1 MLGQLYQASQD
12 TAKFGSMVVLST
24 SLLQIAQY
32 ILILAHDTDQK
43 LAVLSTYRSYGA
55 SLKDIKGKYIL
66 DVIWEGRNQAVHF
79 QSTVYLIV
87 QTVFDALINAG
98 EVQLVGY
105 RLKENMAY
113 EIIKLLGW
121 NGANGYENFVND
133 MKSLAI

>member
-1 MLGQLYQASQD
+1 M
-12 TAKFGSMVVLST
+12 
-24 SLLQIAQY
+24 
-32 ILILAHDTDQK
+32 
-43 LAVLSTYRSYGA
+43 
-55 SLKDIKGKYIL
+55 
-66 DVIWEGRNQAVHF
+66 
-79 QSTVYLIV
+79 